1 MNQIEFIGFIA
12 GGLVAISLLPQLIR
26 SWRTRSTKDI
36 AISWSI
42 INLVGQILWIIYGI
56 SINSLSL
63 IIMSSISLGLSAA
76 MIILKVKFK

>member
-42 INLVGQILWIIYGI
+42 INLVGQILWIIYGL
-56 SINSLSL
+56 SINSISL
-63 IIMSSISLGLSAA
+63 IIMSAISLGMSTA
-76 MIILKVKFK
+76 MIVLKVKFK